1 MATTKTADNKKKPI
15 LVIVESPTKAGS
27 IKGYLGANYQ
37 LEASEGHIRDLPKST
52 LGVDVENG
60 FAPHY
65 INIRNKGELIKKLK
79 KQAKGAS
86 RVLIATDPDREGEAI
101 AWHIAEVLGID
112 KQSACRVTFNEV
124 TKATIKAAVKNP
136 RAIDE
141 NLVDAQQARRILDRI
156 MGYKLSP
163 LLWKS
168 VRSGLSAGRVQSVAT
183 RIITE
188 REEEIRAFVPQE
200 YWNITA
206 LLSQEDGEQ
215 FNAKFFGDVNGKIR
229 LATEEEAMKVKT
241 AVEAGKFVVKNVRT
255 AQKLSQPAAPFTTST
270 LQQEAYRKLN
280 FRSQDT
286 MKVAQELYEGI
297 NLGSENGGTQ
307 GLITYM
313 RTDSLRVSTVASEAA
328 AELISRM
335 YGAEYIPA
343 TPNVYKTKKSAQ
355 DAHEAIRPANVDF
368 LPNKIKSHLTPK
380 QYRLYKL
387 IWERFIASQMT
398 SAVYDS
404 LAIDFENSGYVFKA
418 SGNLLKFRGYM
429 AVYRDER
436 EDADEEA
443 TLSHLPTVN
452 VGTTMHTDE
461 ISATQHFTE
470 APLRYTEGSLVKFL
484 EENGIGRPS
493 TYTTII
499 TTILKRNYVKR
510 DGKSLVPTP
519 LGEVTNKLMKEN
531 FPDIVNYEFT
541 AEMESDLDEIE
552 QGNAELGEVL
562 KNFYAPFEKEL
573 ATAKEK
579 LDNATV
585 EIPDDVSE
593 YKCELCG
600 EPLIYKTG
608 RYGRFLACSAY
619 PECKNTK
626 AIDKNGAPVEKKE
639 RTEELADFKC
649 ELCGADVVLRTGK
662 HGQFYACTRYPA
674 CRFTKPKANPI
685 KAHCPD
691 CGAQILVRRARGKSL
706 FYSCER
712 YPECNFS
719 VWDMPTEQKCPTC
732 GDMLL
737 QRKSKKLLI
746 CRSKDCG
753 YKTEYTVEEE
763 DLGNDT
769 EA

>member
-1 MATTKTADNKKKPI
+1 MATTKTTDAKKKPI
-15 LVIVESPTKAGS
+15 LIIVESPTKAGS

-52 LGVDVENG
+52 LGVDVEND
-60 FAPHY
+60 FTPHY

-79 KQAKGAS
+79 KQAKASS

-112 KQSACRVTFNEV
+112 KKSACRVTFNEV
-124 TKATIKAAVKNP
+124 TKGAIKAAVKSP

-168 VRSGLSAGRVQSVAT
+168 VKSGLSAGRVQSVAT

-188 REEEIRAFVPQE
+188 REEEIRSFVPQE
-200 YWNITA
+200 YWSISA
-206 LLSQEDGEQ
+206 HLSQEDGET
-215 FNAKFFGDVNGKIR
+215 FEAKFFGNAEGKMR
-229 LATEEEAMKVKT
+229 LSCEADALAVKR
-241 AVEAGKFVVKNVRT
+241 AVENGQFIVKSVRT
-255 AQKLSQPAAPFTTST
+255 AQKQSQPAAPFTTST

-313 RTDSLRVSTVASEAA
+313 RTDSLRVSAVASEAA
-328 AELISRM
+328 AALIHRM
-335 YGAEYIPA
+335 YGEEYVPA
-343 TPNVYKTKKSAQ
+343 TPNVYKTKKNAQ

-368 LPNKIKSHLTPK
+368 VPSKIKSHLTPK

-387 IWERFIASQMT
+387 IWERFIASQMPP
-398 SAVYDS
+398 AVYDS
-404 LAIDFENSGYVFKA
+404 LSVDFENSGYIFKA
-418 SGNLLKFRGYM
+418 NGNLLKFRGYM

-436 EDADEEA
+436 DESEDGE
-443 TLSHLPTVN
+443 TLSHLPTVDADT
-452 VGTTMHTDE
+452 VMKTD
-461 ISATQHFTE
+461 SVNAQQHFTE
-470 APLRYTEGSLVKFL
+470 APLRYTEGSLIKFL

-519 LGEVTNKLMKEN
+519 LGEVTNKLMEEN
-531 FPDIVNYEFT
+531 FPDIVSYEFT
-541 AEMESDLDEIE
+541 AEMESSLDEIE
-552 QGNAELGEVL
+552 QGSAKLSTVL
-562 KNFYAPFEKEL
+562 TDFYAPFEKEL
-573 ATAKEK
+573 SAAKEK
-579 LDNATV
+579 LDGATV

-593 YKCELCG
+593 YVCEICG
-600 EPLIYKTG
+600 KNLIYKTG
-608 RYGRFLACSAY
+608 RFGRFLACSGY

-639 RTEELADFKC
+639 KAEELADFKC
-649 ELCGADVVLRTGK
+649 ELCGADVVLRSGR
-662 HGQFYACTRYPA
+662 HGQFYACTRYPE
-674 CRFTKPKANPI
+674 CHFTKPKANPLR
-685 KAHCPD
+685 AHCPD
-691 CGAQILVRRARGKSL
+691 CGAQILVRRARTKSL

-712 YPECNFS
+712 YPECSFS

-746 CRSKDCG
+746 CRNKSCG
-753 YKTEYTVEEE
+753 YKAEYTVDEEVT
-763 DLGNDT
+763 DDT
-769 EA
+769 EN